1 MPLEDLITV
10 IERLRERIQQQGGML
25 SQSEMLTRYVLID
38 PLLRALGWDTEDP
51 TLVRPEYQYQYG
63 RGRADY
69 VLFSDGKPE
78 AVIEAKKLNESMSGD
93 VISQTIN
100 YCLQEGTP
108 YFVITDGRLWD
119 VYETLKPGP
128 IEQKKIH
135 SLDLTHETAAQVS
148 LRALG
153 LWNQAFGD
161 HASNPILVPES
172 STNSTELTPTATVVP
187 TLPKPPLPEEFGA
200 SIVTLSKLN
209 SEASSYAGSRGGSP
223 PPKPKEL
230 LFPDKTSKAIK
241 NWSELLR
248 EVASWLILHGKLR
261 AADCPINAATGARY
275 LINLKPEHSTGVA
288 FTNFVKLNMTS
299 SGEQLYLTLNWDTPD
314 TIRNAYNLTT
324 KCGEDPSKFAVKF

>member
-119 VYETLKPGP
+119 VYETHKPVP
-128 IEQKKIH
+128 IEQKKVH
-135 SLDLTHETAAQVS
+135 SIDLTHETAAHVG

-161 HASNPILVPES
+161 HASNPIIVNEALIT
-172 STNSTELTPTATVVP
+172 STQHSD
-187 TLPKPPLPEEFGA
+187 KPPLSEEPGA
-200 SIVTLSKLN
+200 VTFSNLN
-209 SEASSYAGSRGGSP
+209 SEASSYAGSKGGP
-223 PPKPKEL
+223 PPPRPKEM
-230 LFPDKTSKAIK
+230 LFPDQTQKAFK
-241 NWSELLR
+241 NWANLLR

-288 FTNFVKLNMTS
+288 FTNFVTLNMMP

>member
-10 IERLRERIQQQGGML
+10 IERLRERIQQQGSIL
-25 SQSEMLTRYVLID
+25 SQNEMLTRYVLID

-51 TLVRPEYQYQYG
+51 TLVRPEYHLQFG
-63 RGRADY
+63 IADY
-69 VLFSDGKPE
+69 VLLSDGKQV
-78 AVIEAKKLNESMSGD
+78 AVIEAKKLNESISGNA
-93 VISQTIN
+93 IGQTIN
-100 YCLQEGTP
+100 YCLQDGTP
-108 YFVITDGRLWD
+108 YFVITDGQRWH
-119 VYETLKPGP
+119 VYETHKPVP

-135 SLDLTHETAAQVS
+135 SLDITHETAAHVG

-161 HASNPILVPES
+161 HASDPIIVYES
-172 STNSTELTPTATVVP
+172 PTTSTQLSD
-187 TLPKPPLPEEFGA
+187 KPPLSEEPGA
-200 SIVTLSKLN
+200 VTFSKLN
-209 SEASSYAGSRGGSP
+209 SEASSYRGSRGGPP

-230 LFPDKTSKAIK
+230 FFPDQTQQAFK
-241 NWSELLR
+241 NWANLLR
-248 EVASWLILHGKLR
+248 EVANWLILHGKLR

-288 FTNFVKLNMTS
+288 FTNFVTLNMMP

-314 TIRNAYNLTT
+314 TIKNAYNLTT